1 MVTSANALNEPT
13 HAHNKFNTQRAA
25 QHSLP
30 SHGLFI
36 ELLLFVRCGVVNPS
50 EMTVNIHRDL
60 MKGDVT
66 SALKMTDLSDMIW
79 ERHQQEPDASNSNTA
94 QQLRE

>member
-1 MVTSANALNEPT
+1 MMVTSANALNEPT

-60 MKGDVT
+60 TKGDVT
-66 SALKMTDLSDMIW
+66 SASKDD
-79 ERHQQEPDASNSNTA
+79 
-94 QQLRE
+94 